1 MDRARIHEGIGRMP
15 FTDIFGRSE
24 RSELSQMEAAELLG
38 INDCGFAVEHLHE
51 QLGKRLSMSPTLATL
66 HTPSRAGADFVP
78 GSCDSLACRSCGL
91 NVGRAVTARQ

>member
-1 MDRARIHEGIGRMP
+1 
-15 FTDIFGRSE
+15 
-24 RSELSQMEAAELLG
+24 MEAAELLG

-78 GSCDSLACRSCGL
+78 GSCDSAAAGTLIAREEVRRGTGLRSRRRRAL
-91 NVGRAVTARQ
+91 KGRR